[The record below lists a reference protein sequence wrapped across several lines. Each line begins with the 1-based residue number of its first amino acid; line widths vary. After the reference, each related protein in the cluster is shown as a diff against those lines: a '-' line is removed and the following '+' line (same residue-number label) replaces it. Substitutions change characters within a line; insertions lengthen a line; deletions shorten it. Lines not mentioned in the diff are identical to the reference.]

1 MSRKRNR
8 WKARTEGKKSPLMG
22 LASKMRGGGEGAYYR
37 ESSGNAIFAVTAYL
51 HYNLQPGHSYPFFV
65 LESITAF
72 YINFRNL
79 RFTEQVWNFQLYM
92 HHYFGSVIPLFMQK
106 IFIVCVFLR

>member
-8 WKARTEGKKSPLMG
+8 WKARTEEKKSPLMG
-22 LASKMRGGGEGAYYR
+22 FASKMGGGAYYR
-37 ESSGNAIFAVTAYL
+37 KSSGNDIFAVTAYL
-51 HYNLQPGHSYPFFV
+51 HYNLQPGHWYPFFV
-65 LESITAF
+65 LESVTAF

-79 RFTEQVWNFQLYM
+79 RLTEQVWNFQLYK

-106 IFIVCVFLR
+106 IFIVCVFLK